1 MVLQNQAHYF
11 TSFLSAILEYML
23 KEYEIY
29 LDFISPMLLINKYP
43 ENFQE
48 GFCYV
53 SMLPKEVTKYNK

>member
-1 MVLQNQAHYF
+1 
-11 TSFLSAILEYML
+11 ML